1 MATAPVAMVIM
12 CERSVS
18 GTQTEG
24 SRPDRIV
31 PSRPYCVR

>member
-24 SRPDRIV
+24 SCPDRIV
-31 PSRPYCVR
+31 PSHPHRVR